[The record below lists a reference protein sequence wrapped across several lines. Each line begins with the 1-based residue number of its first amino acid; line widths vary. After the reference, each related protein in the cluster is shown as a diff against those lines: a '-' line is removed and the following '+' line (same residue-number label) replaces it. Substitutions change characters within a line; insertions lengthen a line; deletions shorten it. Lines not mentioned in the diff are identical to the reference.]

1 MTAVVA
7 TATAAIRSFRIC
19 SLPARAQTCQPNVV
33 RKPHEGQST
42 RGPAI
47 AASLDEAAVEAARD
61 EGRKLSV
68 DEAVALALDL
78 LR

>member
-1 MTAVVA
+1 MR
-7 TATAAIRSFRIC
+7 AASVM
-19 SLPARAQTCQPNVV
+19 ARASYESTVV
-33 RKPHEGQST
+33 RGITT